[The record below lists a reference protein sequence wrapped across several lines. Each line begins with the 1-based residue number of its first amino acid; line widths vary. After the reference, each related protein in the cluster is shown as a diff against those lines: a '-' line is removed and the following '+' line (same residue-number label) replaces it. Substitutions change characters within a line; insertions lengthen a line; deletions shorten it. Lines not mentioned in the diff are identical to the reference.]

1 MDNTLVMSL
10 SMYWKVILSHHFLKL
25 PFRYYL
31 SKVIPMG
38 PHCGVHTFIHFYYS
52 CYIKWDFLLLL
63 FHFFVLWKYLLISHV
78 IYDYFDTCYYFDEET
93 SHLCFKQKIVKD
105 LVIEN
110 VHVRKV
116 FIILFICNSFS
127 CYTIVFF
134 GCNIVATI

>member
-1 MDNTLVMSL
+1 M
-10 SMYWKVILSHHFLKL
+10 
-25 PFRYYL
+25 
-31 SKVIPMG
+31 
-38 PHCGVHTFIHFYYS
+38 
-52 CYIKWDFLLLL
+52 L
-63 FHFFVLWKYLLISHV
+63 FMI
-78 IYDYFDTCYYFDEET
+78 DTCYYFDEET